1 MALGEYE
8 TVVAGIG
15 WPREV
20 VAEVTLQEHI
30 PGDSLSRVSSF
41 DYLASTILMPIGTA
55 VVGPIATAVG
65 THRTLLGMSAVGIA
79 CAVAFLAV
87 PEVRSLPRGAGAE
100 EP

>member
-1 MALGEYE
+1 
-8 TVVAGIG
+8 
-15 WPREV
+15 
-20 VAEVTLQEHI
+20 
-30 PGDSLSRVSSF
+30 
-41 DYLASTILMPIGTA
+41 MPIGTA